1 MLSLIGL
8 VLSIGLADSMNPS
21 TIAPG
26 LYLALGKR
34 ATGDL
39 IQFTLGVVAV
49 NFLGGLV
56 IVLGPGEALLAL
68 VPKPDHTARYIGETV
83 AGVVMLIGAV
93 VLWRRRRGL
102 AERHHLPSPPSEG
115 KSSLLLGATIAAVEL
130 PTAFPYFAAI
140 AAIVDSGFGP
150 ISHLVALGIY
160 NVAFVFPLILMIVI
174 LMVAPT
180 RAEAILRGARAWLE
194 RRWPALL
201 AVLALVAGLFVT
213 ALGVTGLAK
222 GQHGTVGHVSG
233 NVRRVI
239 SH

>member
-34 ATGDL
+34 ARADL
-39 IQFTLGVVAV
+39 LQFTLGVVAV
-49 NFLGGLV
+49 NFLGGA
-56 IVLGPGEALLAL
+56 IVLLGPGEALLAL
-68 VPKPDHTARYIGETV
+68 VPKPNHTARYIGETV
-83 AGVVMLIGAV
+83 AGVVMLAAAV
-93 VLWRRRRGL
+93 VLWRRRRTL
-102 AERHHLPSPPSEG
+102 AEHHHLPQPPSEG
-115 KSSLLLGATIAAVEL
+115 KSSLLLGATISVVEL

-150 ISHLVALGIY
+150 VRQLVALAVY
-160 NVAFVFPLILMIVI
+160 NVAFVLPLLIMIVV
-174 LMVAPT
+174 LVVAPD
-180 RAEAILRGARAWLE
+180 RAESILQGARAWLE

-201 AVLALVAGLFVT
+201 AILALVAGVFVT

-222 GQHGTVGHVSG
+222 GQHGTVGRLSG
-233 NVRRVI
+233 TVRRVI

>member
-180 RAEAILRGARAWLE
+180 GPSRSSG
-194 RRWPALL
+194 
-201 AVLALVAGLFVT
+201 
-213 ALGVTGLAK
+213 ALGRGSSAA
-222 GQHGTVGHVSG
+222 GRPCSPSS
-233 NVRRVI
+233 RW
-239 SH
+239 SPACS

>member
-1 MLSLIGL
+1 M
-8 VLSIGLADSMNPS
+8 
-21 TIAPG
+21 
-26 LYLALGKR
+26 
-34 ATGDL
+34 
-39 IQFTLGVVAV
+39 
-49 NFLGGLV
+49 
-56 IVLGPGEALLAL
+56 
-68 VPKPDHTARYIGETV
+68 
-83 AGVVMLIGAV
+83 
-93 VLWRRRRGL
+93 

>member
-1 MLSLIGL
+1 MFSLISL

-34 ATGDL
+34 PRADL

-83 AGVVMLIGAV
+83 AGVVMLIAAV
-93 VLWRRRRGL
+93 VVWRRRRGL

-115 KSSLLLGATIAAVEL
+115 KSSVLLGAGIAAVEL

-150 ISHLVALGIY
+150 LSHLVALGVY
-160 NVAFVFPLILMIVI
+160 NVAFVFPLLLMIGI
-174 LMVAPT
+174 LTFAPT
-180 RAEAILRGARAWLE
+180 RAESILRGGRAWLE

-201 AVLALVAGLFVT
+201 AILALVAGLFVT

-222 GQHGTVGHVSG
+222 GQRGTVGHVSG

>member
-26 LYLALGKR
+26 MYLALGKR

-83 AGVVMLIGAV
+83 AGVVMLIAAV
-93 VLWRRRRGL
+93 VLWHRRHGL
-102 AERHHLPSPPSEG
+102 AKRHHLPAPPSEG
-115 KSSLLLGATIAAVEL
+115 KSSLLLGAGIAAVEL

-150 ISHLVALGIY
+150 INHLVALGVY
-160 NVAFVFPLILMIVI
+160 NVAFVFPLILMIVVLLI
-174 LMVAPT
+174 APD
-180 RAEAILRGARAWLE
+180 RAESILRAARAWLE

-213 ALGVTGLAK
+213 ALGVTGLVK
-222 GQHGTVGHVSG
+222 GQPGTVGRVSG
-233 NVRRVI
+233 KVRRVI

>member
-34 ATGDL
+34 AKADL
-39 IQFTLGVVAV
+39 IQFTLGVAAV
-49 NFLGGLV
+49 NFLGGVV

-68 VPKPDHTARYIGETV
+68 VPKPHHTARYIAETV

-93 VLWRRRRGL
+93 VLWRTRRTL

-115 KSSLLLGATIAAVEL
+115 KSSLLLGAGIAAVEL

-140 AAIVDSGFGP
+140 AAIVASGFGP
-150 ISHLVALGIY
+150 ISHLVALGVY
-160 NVAFVFPLILMIVI
+160 NVAFVLPLLIMIVVLVI
-174 LMVAPT
+174 APD
-180 RAEAILRGARAWLE
+180 RAESILQGARAWLE

-222 GQHGTVGHVSG
+222 GQHGSIGRVSG